1 MVLAPGCIVTKYASC
16 YGGTVAESNISIEW
30 RQKDLGELRKKSAQI
45 GREVDKVAAELD
57 LLKEKEASLQEE
69 VQQCDSAEMGMISDF
84 DRWIVYYND
93 VAASRM
99 KEMQRRVKEL
109 RKKRTEDL
117 EELAKIRPRICAL
130 ESRCALL
137 SYRQGELVWES
148 RMQGVKKR
156 KWKA

>member
-1 MVLAPGCIVTKYASC
+1 M
-16 YGGTVAESNISIEW
+16 AESDISIEW
-30 RQKDLGELRKKSAQI
+30 SQKEEAELHKKSGHI

-57 LLKEKEASLQEE
+57 LLKEKEALLQENMR
-69 VQQCDSAEMGMISDF
+69 QCDAAEMSIISDF

-99 KEMQRRVKEL
+99 KEVQKRVKEL
-109 RKKRTEDL
+109 RKRRTESI
-117 EELAKIRPRICAL
+117 EELAKIRPRICLL
-130 ESRCALL
+130 ESRCELL
-137 SYRQGELVWES
+137 SYRQGEVLCEC